1 MGPIEGEEFVQYEG
15 RLRGL
20 LAQQLLMEV
29 SLKEVSPKEVSLKEV
44 SLVRLLKGLGRLLK
58 DLLRRQSRSH
68 AVA

>member
-1 MGPIEGEEFVQYEG
+1 MGPIEGAVFVQYEG

-20 LAQQLLMEV
+20 LGQQLLM
-29 SLKEVSPKEVSLKEV
+29 EVSPKEVSLKEA